1 MRLPSFSRVSPKIVL
16 AASVAVAM
24 VAGGCETKSWL
35 NPGEVGRYKH
45 EPLLLPIVNSLS
57 GETGI
62 EEPNDQFAQAADVTS
77 EDLQSANQDYVIGK
91 NDLLS
96 VTVSDLVGPGVET
109 VKQARVSE
117 SGNISLP
124 LVGQI
129 RAEGLTEAQLETEI
143 QRAYREANLMPNAQV
158 SVTVQQALARIFSI
172 LGSVQRPGVY
182 QITQSDFRLL
192 DALVTAGDISTQ
204 GVDYVYVVRREGMG
218 PKPTPPTTG
227 AGGAGGGTG
236 AAPGTAPTPTRPPT
250 GTDPLTPRSENT
262 NPDRYRTLS
271 LAIQETGAAAPAA
284 QQTPPASDGRY
295 IIVDGKPVLVGNQ
308 GAAADP
314 GTAAPAQP
322 GQPAPAGQP
331 AARPAPAQPAAN
343 TATVAQPAAAQPTA
357 PRRTETPESF
367 AFNGPNSGTN
377 ARIIRVPVTQLKNGD
392 LRYNIVIRPQ
402 DMIIAPLPT
411 TGEYYIDGHVNRTGV
426 YSLTARNITL
436 KQAIAAAGGFDQL
449 AIPTR
454 TEIIRRI
461 GQDKEVFARVDLDK
475 VFSGEQ
481 PDIYLKP
488 NDIVR
493 VGTNALAPFIASFR
507 NAFRV
512 TYGFGFLYD
521 RNYAPQQDNN
531 NN

>member
-1 MRLPSFSRVSPKIVL
+1 MRLPSFSSCVSPRITL
-16 AASVAVAM
+16 AVCVAVAM
-24 VAGGCETKSWL
+24 VAGGCEMKSFF
-35 NPGEVGRYKH
+35 NPGEVGRFKH

-62 EEPNDQFAQAADVTS
+62 EEPNDQFAQASDVS
-77 EDLQSANQDYVIGK
+77 AEDLQSANQDYVIGK

-96 VTVSDLVGPGVET
+96 ISITDLVGPGVET
-109 VKQARVSE
+109 VKTARVSE
-117 SGNISLP
+117 SGSVSLP
-124 LVGQI
+124 LIGQVK
-129 RAEGLTEAQLETEI
+129 AEGLTEAQLEQEI
-143 QRAYREANLMPNAQV
+143 IRSYKEQNLMPNAQV

-182 QITQSDFRLL
+182 QITQSDFRIL
-192 DALVTAGDISTQ
+192 DALVTAGDVNTQ
-204 GVDYVYVVRREGMG
+204 GVDFLYVIRREDAGT
-218 PKPTPPTTG
+218 KPATTT
-227 AGGAGGGTG
+227 APGGGTG
-236 AAPGTAPTPTRPPT
+236 AVPTTPAAPA
-250 GTDPLTPRSENT
+250 DPLTPRSDAG

-271 LAIQETGAAAPAA
+271 LAIQETGTAQPAA
-284 QQTPPASDGRY
+284 QQTPPAGKTESSDGRY
-295 IIVDGKPVLVGNQ
+295 IIIDGKPVLVGNQ
-308 GAAADP
+308 GAAAD
-314 GTAAPAQP
+314 AAPAGAQP
-322 GQPAPAGQP
+322 NPAAVPPAG
-331 AARPAPAQPAAN
+331 RPSANTATTAQPAAPARPAETAN
-343 TATVAQPAAAQPTA
+343 T
-357 PRRTETPESF
+357 F

-377 ARIIRVPVTQLKNGD
+377 SRIIRVPVTQLKNGD
-392 LRYNIVIRPQ
+392 LRYNIVVRPQ

-461 GQDKEVFARVDLDK
+461 GHDKEVFARVDLDK
-475 VFSGEQ
+475 VFAGHQ

-488 NDIVR
+488 NDVVR

-521 RNYAPQQDNN
+521 RNYAPQQRNQG
-531 NN
+531 